1 MAKLLDDLMARIDD
15 EWSRQQPK
23 KLLLLSL
30 HDYLKHIWLWWIL
43 FDYGSSL
50 KYSY

>member
-1 MAKLLDDLMARIDD
+1 MAKLLDDLM
-15 EWSRQQPK
+15 ELMTNGSRQQPK

-43 FDYGSSL
+43 
-50 KYSY
+50 